1 MRCLRLDLRKGDGV
15 SVEFEGKVGLVTGGA
30 RGIGLSIADALVR
43 EGASVFICGR
53 NPATLKTALGHL
65 RILGAET
72 SAAGIVAD
80 VRSYKDCRK
89 VVQQAATQFGGVDI
103 LVNNAGIGIF
113 KPIDHLTAEEW
124 DASIQTNLSS
134 VFYCCR
140 EAVPI
145 MRQQGGGHIFNI
157 SSLLAIHGIA
167 GGSAYCASKFG
178 MNGLADAMMQDIR
191 YDGIRVSTIMP
202 GSVATDFGGE
212 AGSNLHE
219 AWKLSGKD
227 IAKAVID
234 IYRYP
239 GLALVSRIE
248 IRPSQPPRK
257 DNHTVDARMPIGQAS
272 TK

>member
-1 MRCLRLDLRKGDGV
+1 M
-15 SVEFEGKVGLVTGGA
+15 SVEFEGKVALITGGA
-30 RGIGLSIADALVR
+30 RGIGLSITEALVR

-53 NPATLKTALGHL
+53 NPATLKMALGQLHTF
-65 RILGAET
+65 GAEA
-72 SAAGIVAD
+72 SAAGTVAD
-80 VRSYKDCRK
+80 VRRYDDCRNF
-89 VVQQAATQFGGVDI
+89 VQKAATRFGRVDI

-113 KPIDHLTAEEW
+113 KPVDDLTAEEW

-140 EAVPI
+140 EVVPI

-178 MNGLADAMMQDIR
+178 VNGLTEAMMQDFR
-191 YDGIRVSTIMP
+191 YEGIRVSAIMP
-202 GSVATDFGGE
+202 GSVASDFGGS

-219 AWKLSGKD
+219 PWKLAGKD

-234 IYRYP
+234 AYRYP
-239 GLALVSRIE
+239 GHALVSRIE
-248 IRPSQPPRK
+248 IRPLQPPRK
-257 DNHTVDARMPIGQAS
+257 G
-272 TK
+272 

>member
-1 MRCLRLDLRKGDGV
+1 MF
-15 SVEFEGKVGLVTGGA
+15 VEFEGKVALVTGGV
-30 RGIGLSIADALVR
+30 RGIGLNIAEALVR

-65 RILGAET
+65 RTFGAGT
-72 SAAGIVAD
+72 SAAGTVAD

-89 VVQQAATQFGGVDI
+89 VVQQAATQFGGIDI

-124 DASIQTNLSS
+124 DTSIQTNLSS
-134 VFYCCR
+134 AFYCCH

-212 AGSNLHE
+212 TGSNLHE
-219 AWKLSGKD
+219 PWKLSGKD

-248 IRPSQPPRK
+248 IRPCQPPRK
-257 DNHTVDARMPIGQAS
+257 G
-272 TK
+272 

>member
-1 MRCLRLDLRKGDGV
+1 V

-124 DASIQTNLSS
+124 DASIQTNS
-134 VFYCCR
+134 
-140 EAVPI
+140 
-145 MRQQGGGHIFNI
+145 
-157 SSLLAIHGIA
+157 
-167 GGSAYCASKFG
+167 
-178 MNGLADAMMQDIR
+178 
-191 YDGIRVSTIMP
+191 RVSSIVAAKP
-202 GSVATDFGGE
+202 FRLCGSKVEATSSTSQACSPSMVSPE
-212 AGSNLHE
+212 A
-219 AWKLSGKD
+219 
-227 IAKAVID
+227 
-234 IYRYP
+234 
-239 GLALVSRIE
+239 
-248 IRPSQPPRK
+248 PP
-257 DNHTVDARMPIGQAS
+257 TVRRNSA
-272 TK
+272 

>member
-1 MRCLRLDLRKGDGV
+1 M
-15 SVEFEGKVGLVTGGA
+15 SVEFEEKVALVTGGA
-30 RGIGLSIADALVR
+30 RGIGLSIAEALVR

-53 NPATLKTALGHL
+53 NAATLKIALGQLNAL
-65 RILGAET
+65 RGENRT
-72 SAAGIVAD
+72 AGVVAD
-80 VRSYKDCRK
+80 VRRYEECRS
-89 VVQQAATQFGGVDI
+89 VVQQVETRFGRLDI

-113 KPIDHLTAEEW
+113 KPLDQLTVGEW
-124 DASIQTNLSS
+124 DATIQTNLSG

-140 EAVPI
+140 EALPV
-145 MRQQGGGHIFNI
+145 MWQHGGGHIFNI

-178 MNGLADAMMQDIR
+178 VNGLAEAMMQDVR

-202 GSVATDFGGE
+202 GSVATDFGGS

-219 AWKLSGKD
+219 SWKLSGKD
-227 IAKAVID
+227 IAQAVID

-239 GLALVSRIE
+239 GPALVSRIE

-257 DNHTVDARMPIGQAS
+257 V
-272 TK
+272 

>member
-1 MRCLRLDLRKGDGV
+1 M
-15 SVEFEGKVGLVTGGA
+15 SVEFEEKVALVTGGA
-30 RGIGLSIADALVR
+30 RGIGLSIAEALVR

-53 NPATLKTALGHL
+53 NAATLKQALGQLHAL
-65 RILGAET
+65 RGENRT
-72 SAAGIVAD
+72 AGVVAD
-80 VRSYKDCRK
+80 VRRYEECRS
-89 VVQQAATQFGGVDI
+89 VVQQVETLFGRLDI

-113 KPIDHLTAEEW
+113 KPLDQLTVGEW
-124 DASIQTNLSS
+124 DATIQTNLSG

-140 EAVPI
+140 EALPV
-145 MRQQGGGHIFNI
+145 MRQHGGGHIFNI

-178 MNGLADAMMQDIR
+178 VNGLAEAMMQDVR

-202 GSVATDFGGE
+202 GSVATDFGGS
-212 AGSNLHE
+212 AGSNLH
-219 AWKLSGKD
+219 APWKLSGKD
-227 IAKAVID
+227 IAQAVID

-257 DNHTVDARMPIGQAS
+257 V
-272 TK
+272 

>member
-1 MRCLRLDLRKGDGV
+1 V
-15 SVEFEGKVGLVTGGA
+15 SVEFEAKVALITGGA
-30 RGIGLSIADALVR
+30 RGIGLSIAEALVR

-53 NPATLKTALGHL
+53 NAATLKMALDQLHSF
-65 RILGAET
+65 GAEA
-72 SAAGIVAD
+72 SAAGTVAD
-80 VRSYKDCRK
+80 VRRYDDCRNF
-89 VVQQAATQFGGVDI
+89 VQTAATRFGRVDI

-113 KPIDHLTAEEW
+113 KPVDHLTAEEW
-124 DASIQTNLSS
+124 DASIQTNPSS

-178 MNGLADAMMQDIR
+178 VNGLGDALMQDVR

-202 GSVATDFGGE
+202 GSVATDFGGPT
-212 AGSNLHE
+212 GSNLH
-219 AWKLSGKD
+219 ASWKLSGKD

-248 IRPSQPPRK
+248 VRPFQPPRK
-257 DNHTVDARMPIGQAS
+257 G
-272 TK
+272 

>member
-1 MRCLRLDLRKGDGV
+1 M
-15 SVEFEGKVGLVTGGA
+15 SVEFEEKVALVTGGA
-30 RGIGLSIADALVR
+30 RGIGLSIAEALVR

-53 NPATLKTALGHL
+53 NAATLKQALGQLHAL
-65 RILGAET
+65 RGENRT
-72 SAAGIVAD
+72 AGVVAD
-80 VRSYKDCRK
+80 VRRYEECRS
-89 VVQQAATQFGGVDI
+89 VVQQVETRFGRLDI

-113 KPIDHLTAEEW
+113 KPLDQLTVGEW
-124 DASIQTNLSS
+124 DATIQTNLSG

-140 EAVPI
+140 EALPV
-145 MRQQGGGHIFNI
+145 MRQHGGGHIFNI

-178 MNGLADAMMQDIR
+178 VNGLAEAMMQDVR

-202 GSVATDFGGE
+202 GSVATDFGGS

-219 AWKLSGKD
+219 PWKLSGKD
-227 IAKAVID
+227 IAQAVID

-257 DNHTVDARMPIGQAS
+257 A
-272 TK
+272 